1 MDSESDQSGVFREE
15 LARNFRDLELYRMPF
30 GKYKHRQI
38 HHLPL
43 EYLAWFP
50 EKQGGWPGG
59 RLGELMEFV
68 YHLKF
73 TGAEAVLKQLDRNRR
88 GPGSPEA

>member
-1 MDSESDQSGVFREE
+1 MMDDSAGIMREE
-15 LARNFRDLELYRMPF
+15 LARNFEDLERYRMPF
-30 GKYKHRQI
+30 GKYRNRKI

-50 EKQGGWPGG
+50 ERQGAWPSG

-68 YHLKF
+68 YNVKF
-73 TGAEAVLKQLDRNRR
+73 TGAETIFKGLDRQK
-88 GPGSPEA
+88 